1 MPWIPELHRRGKL
14 FWKCIFIHFYSALN
28 NESGKL
34 RFHTVDKYLLN
45 AGRQFSG
52 ARQFVHQVDLVGLGV
67 PWCTQV
73 YPGVPRYTQVYP
85 GVPRCTQVYL
95 VGLGVPRCTQAK
107 DMHNKILQCLF
118 ALLQSQRTYNT
129 CIYVYTHTYIHN
141 RSTVEQD
148 YGLW

>member
-1 MPWIPELHRRGKL
+1 M
-14 FWKCIFIHFYSALN
+14 
-28 NESGKL
+28 
-34 RFHTVDKYLLN
+34 DKYLLN

-52 ARQFVHQVDLVGLGV
+52 ARQFVHQVD
-67 PWCTQV
+67 
-73 YPGVPRYTQVYP
+73 
-85 GVPRCTQVYL
+85 L